1 MKFRYII
8 FKVTLL
14 WMGIT
19 FVACKEKVQPAAE
32 VAKSEVVAPTEI
44 TLTKAQLDNA
54 KLSFVQLHE
63 KMLPV
68 EVNLNAKVLTPAS
81 EKISVHVPM

>member
-14 WMGIT
+14 CIVLT
-19 FVACKEKVQPAAE
+19 FIACKEKGQPVSQEVKKEPGRAE
-32 VAKSEVVAPTEI
+32 EI

-54 KLSFVQLHE
+54 KLSFTQLQE

-68 EVNLNAKVLTPAS
+68 EIN
-81 EKISVHVPM
+81 